1 MDVVMTPTSWLI
13 AVMGGKAIITN
24 TVNNTKEQLIA
35 VGVGAGLG
43 AGIQYG
49 TTGKVNLSDLIGAGV
64 IGAITA
70 GKGYNPVM
78 TWNMAGGYYQA
89 EIKGDDPFMAALG
102 FSDIH
107 NSTEYEVEHQSVG
120 ISSGGNIGGQFVGN
134 MANGLL
140 VGVNGSGSD
149 SSMTKAAVSDGT
161 ITIRD
166 RDNLKQ
172 DVGGLSRDVEHANQT
187 LSPIFDKEKE
197 QNRLK
202 EAQLIGEI
210 GVQVGDIARTQGQ
223 IIATKA
229 ANDKMKGVTPD
240 QLKTAEAEWR
250 KANPGKEPATD
261 DISSQA
267 YQNFYNQAFTDS
279 GFGTGGKVQQA
290 LQAATAAVQGLA
302 GGDIAKAAAGGAAPY
317 IANIIGSSGL
327 DDAGKVLA
335 HAAVNA
341 ALAAAQGNNALVGA
355 AGAATA
361 EMMGM
366 IALNAYGKPVSE
378 LSETEKQTVSAL
390 ATLAAGLAGGL
401 TGDST
406 ADAVAGAQAG
416 KTTVENNLLGG
427 SEDAQAAWIR
437 QHGIDMASCADAPGS
452 ASCQKAMNERDAV
465 GLALATGSVALLP
478 GGAQAMWG
486 LGAGANAGI
495 GYLADGTIDPANAAI
510 AGWVNVISMGNGLAG
525 TVGWNAA
532 GGALGNWIDDKDPLS
547 GALINGAGS
556 GIGYGI
562 GKGLSWGVNA
572 GANWWKGGW
581 DPKFNPTLQKFTDI
595 KGEFGLS
602 KEITPSNVPSPFG
615 DLGGSV
621 FSEVT
626 GKGIEKISS
635 PSSNGDKK

>member
-1 MDVVMTPTSWLI
+1 MSQDE
-13 AVMGGKAIITN
+13 K
-24 TVNNTKEQLIA
+24 
-35 VGVGAGLG
+35 
-43 AGIQYG
+43 
-49 TTGKVNLSDLIGAGV
+49 
-64 IGAITA
+64 
-70 GKGYNPVM
+70 
-78 TWNMAGGYYQA
+78 
-89 EIKGDDPFMAALG
+89 LG

-107 NSTEYEVEHQSVG
+107 NSAEYEVEHQSVG

-149 SSMTKAAVSDGT
+149 SSTTKAAMSDGT

-166 RDNLKQ
+166 RDNQKQ
-172 DVGGLSRDVEHANQT
+172 DVGELSRDLEHANQT

-210 GVQVGDIARTQGQ
+210 GNQTMDIARTQGQ

-229 ANDKMKGVTPD
+229 ANEKMKNATPD

-290 LQAATAAVQGLA
+290 LQAATATVQGLA

-406 ADAVAGAQAG
+406 TDAVAGAQVG
-416 KTTVENNLLGG
+416 KTTVENNFLSPYKAETLNKAIEDQKTGKNLVEASQTIVRLTNEDRASNLLLDKYQQGQPLSDEQKQELAG
-427 SEDAQAAWIR
+427 LLNLYGLELQTMYGYS
-437 QHGIDMASCADAPGS
+437 P
-452 ASCQKAMNERDAV
+452 QKAAE
-465 GLALATGSVALLP
+465 
-478 GGAQAMWG
+478 
-486 LGAGANAGI
+486 
-495 GYLADGTIDPANAAI
+495 TIK
-510 AGWVNVISMGNGLAG
+510 VLVS
-525 TVGWNAA
+525 
-532 GGALGNWIDDKDPLS
+532 
-547 GALINGAGS
+547 
-556 GIGYGI
+556 
-562 GKGLSWGVNA
+562 
-572 GANWWKGGW
+572 
-581 DPKFNPTLQKFTDI
+581 
-595 KGEFGLS
+595 
-602 KEITPSNVPSPFG
+602 
-615 DLGGSV
+615 
-621 FSEVT
+621 
-626 GKGIEKISS
+626 
-635 PSSNGDKK
+635 